1 MSKKVIS
8 IILGLTL
15 TISGAAFAGCN
26 KKDDSKA
33 ASNKITVEGKKA
45 KEDKKAESTKDEI
58 NDPTSLKYVPKE
70 QQNVKDYKEETQ
82 TIGNNKIKIFKGT
95 FTFDDNVVW
104 VGGKKFG
111 FMGPDIGVMQIFDS
125 SVKNAYEASI
135 SGPTEKLR
143 RLENV
148 TVMKMGTDDLGSK
161 QYALINYT
169 KPYSYNGERFHIEV
183 CKVVKADNT
192 GIIAD
197 NGKKYNAKDI
207 SFGTVMTELDN
218 GKDVKKYN
226 PNNFPKDTL
235 IEVFYENGK
244 LLSINRYCIIK

>member
-1 MSKKVIS
+1 MSKKIIS

-33 ASNKITVEGKKA
+33 TNKITVEGKKA
-45 KEDKKAESTKDEI
+45 KEDKKAESTKNEI
-58 NDPTSLKYVPKE
+58 NDPTSPKYVHKE

-82 TIGNNKIKIFKGT
+82 TIGNNKTKVFKGT

-104 VGGKKFG
+104 LGGKKFG
-111 FMGPDIGVMQIFDS
+111 FMGPDIVVMRVFDS
-125 SVKNAYEASI
+125 SIKNEYEASI

-143 RLENV
+143 KLENV
-148 TVMKMGTDDLGSK
+148 IVMKMGADDLASN

-169 KPYSYNGERFHIEV
+169 KPYNYDGEKWHYEV
-183 CKVVKADNT
+183 SKVVKADAT
-192 GIIAD
+192 GITVD

-207 SFGTVMTELDN
+207 GDTLMTELDS
-218 GKDVKKYN
+218 GKNVRKYD
-226 PNNFPKDTL
+226 PNNFPKGTL
-235 IEVFYENGK
+235 IEVICENGNPYQ
-244 LLSINRYCIIK
+244 INRYCIIK

>member
-26 KKDDSKA
+26 KKDDSKS

-45 KEDKKAESTKDEI
+45 KENKKAESTKDEI

-82 TIGNNKIKIFKGT
+82 TIGNNKIKVFKGT
-95 FTFDDNVVW
+95 FTNADNVFW
-104 VGGKKFG
+104 IGGKKLDG
-111 FMGPDIGVMQIFDS
+111 HGSADVMHIFDS
-125 SVKNAYEASI
+125 SIKNAYEASVNE
-135 SGPTEKLR
+135 PTEKLKK
-143 RLENV
+143 LENV
-148 TVMKMGTDDLGSK
+148 TVMKMGTSDLGGS

-169 KPYSYNGERFHIEV
+169 KPYSYDGERFHIEV
-183 CKVVKADNT
+183 CKVVKSDNT
-192 GIIAD
+192 GITAD

-207 SFGTVMTELDN
+207 GSTVMTELDSGN
-218 GKDVKKYN
+218 DGRKYN
-226 PNNFPKDTL
+226 PNNFPTDTL
-235 IEVFYENGK
+235 IKVICEKGEPYQV
-244 LLSINRYCIIK
+244 NRYCVIK